1 MTVYKLMENLNN
13 LIAQLEN
20 TGNKKLSEEELVEI
34 LNDGVLNNYTKKCIF
49 IHKGNEQND
58 YINIVKKLTNIERDI
73 KSIKEKISMEQKVVA
88 PNYNDLLKEIVKD
101 NVKQVISS
109 NFNGNFK

>member
-1 MTVYKLMENLNN
+1 MTVYELMENLNN

-34 LNDGVLNNYTKKCIF
+34 LNDGVLHNYAKKCIF
-49 IHKGNEQND
+49 IHRGNEQND
-58 YINIVKKLTNIERDI
+58 NIDIVKKLTNIERDV
-73 KSIKEKISMEQKVVA
+73 KSIKEKISVEQKVVA

-109 NFNGNFK
+109 NFNGKFK